1 MYSKPDVT
9 FPTEFGGIFL
19 KNPWCV
25 AGPAHELSRQLDQQ
39 GGQAALTL
47 GHKKGV
53 REFTQT
59 GQLSP

>member
-9 FPTEFGGIFL
+9 FPTEFGGISL

-25 AGPAHELSRQLDQQ
+25 VGPAHEPSMHLDEQ

-47 GHKKGV
+47 GHKKSV
-53 REFTQT
+53 RELTQT